1 LEDFGTPI
9 EELKISGWSKKANQ
23 EEQMEELSIEIIRN
37 NADRN
42 PPSKP
47 FLKDKHQMGMVPHQ

>member
-23 EEQMEELSIEIIRN
+23 RRANGGIVN
-37 NADRN
+37 
-42 PPSKP
+42 
-47 FLKDKHQMGMVPHQ
+47 